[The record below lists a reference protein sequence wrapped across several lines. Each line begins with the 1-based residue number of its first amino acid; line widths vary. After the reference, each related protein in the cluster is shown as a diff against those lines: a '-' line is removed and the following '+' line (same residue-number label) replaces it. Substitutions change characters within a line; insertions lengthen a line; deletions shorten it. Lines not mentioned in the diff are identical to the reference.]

1 MSKTRPGKENTEE
14 LREQVRQL
22 QESLRKLQKGA
33 KEPRGKA
40 EGLAEGV
47 VTALGK
53 LVPGLGRLIETAS
66 QMPEFQQRLAAIDE
80 EVKRKFKE
88 QPLNRASLGIAGNL
102 GRRQLGIPPSV
113 RRGRPGRAAST
124 GAGEAFCKKPS
135 GKGVRRGKYR
145 QPRPPKVHIRPETP
159 AQLHV
164 DVFDEGSKIVVLAE
178 APGLKAENITVS
190 LEGTVLLIS
199 VEAAHR
205 GGLQRIELPCEVA
218 GKPEMSLSNGILNIQ
233 IRKAGKQ

>member
-22 QESLRKLQKGA
+22 QESLHKLQKGA

>member
-1 MSKTRPGKENTEE
+1 MSKTKPGKENTEE

-113 RRGRPGRAAST
+113 RRGRPGRSAST
-124 GAGEAFCKKPS
+124 GAGEGQPS

-145 QPRPPKVHIRPETP
+145 QPRPPKVHISPETP

-164 DVFDEGSKIVVLAE
+164 DVFDEGGKIVVLAE
-178 APGLKAENITVS
+178 APGLKAEDITVS
-190 LEGTVLLIS
+190 LEGTVLLVSIK
-199 VEAAHR
+199 AAHR
-205 GGLQRIELPCEVA
+205 GGLQRIELPCEVV
-218 GKPEMSLSNGILNIQ
+218 GRPEMSLSNGILNIQ

>member
-88 QPLNRASLGIAGNL
+88 QPLDRASLGIAGNL

>member
-22 QESLRKLQKGA
+22 QESLRKLQEGA

-88 QPLNRASLGIAGNL
+88 QPLDRASLGIAGNV

-113 RRGRPGRAAST
+113 RRGRPGRSAST
-124 GAGEAFCKKPS
+124 GAGEGQPS

-145 QPRPPKVHIRPETP
+145 QPRPPKVHISPETP
-159 AQLHV
+159 AQLPA
-164 DVFDEGSKIVVLAE
+164 DVFDEGGKIVILAE
-178 APGLKAENITVS
+178 ASGLDLEDISVS
-190 LEGTVLLIS
+190 LEGTVLVIS
-199 VEAAHR
+199 VEAPHR
-205 GGLQRIELPCEVA
+205 RGVQRIELPCEVV
-218 GKPEMSLSNGILNIQ
+218 GQPEMSLANGILSIQ
-233 IRKAGKQ
+233 VRKASRQ

>member
-88 QPLNRASLGIAGNL
+88 QPLDRASLGIAGNV